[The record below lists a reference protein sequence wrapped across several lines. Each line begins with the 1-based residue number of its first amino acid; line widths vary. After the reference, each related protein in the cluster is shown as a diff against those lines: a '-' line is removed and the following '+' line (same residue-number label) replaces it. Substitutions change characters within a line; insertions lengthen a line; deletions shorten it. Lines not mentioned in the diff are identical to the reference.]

1 MSEEIARAFYAAYAA
16 HDTEGVRGLYA
27 PDATHE
33 DVAFGKP
40 KSGRD
45 AIVAGLALFLTWFP
59 DAKWSIAD
67 QVISASTV
75 ATTYLLTGHLQADL
89 GNTPGKGQAISLRG
103 VQILK
108 IENGRI
114 VRSEDYWDAETFKRQ
129 INTH

>member
-1 MSEEIARAFYAAYAA
+1 M
-16 HDTEGVRGLYA
+16 
-27 PDATHE
+27 
-33 DVAFGKP
+33 
-40 KSGRD
+40 
-45 AIVAGLALFLTWFP
+45 
-59 DAKWSIAD
+59 
-67 QVISASTV
+67 